1 MLSWGPGAVAGVGDG
16 GRGRG
21 RLHGGGLWRWPDLA
35 QPRSGSRRPAWS
47 FSSAVA
53 LTGVV
58 NHDWRHMWRWC
69 LAGPLAIG
77 GDEQAC
83 GTTRKITIG

>member
-1 MLSWGPGAVAGVGDG
+1 
-16 GRGRG
+16 
-21 RLHGGGLWRWPDLA
+21 LA

-47 FSSAVA
+47 FSGAVA

-58 NHDWRHMWRWC
+58 NHDWRHMWRWR
-69 LAGPLAIG
+69 LAGPLAVG
-77 GDEQAC
+77 GDGQAC